1 MTKEY
6 IGSLGNRHNLT
17 KYTLSN
23 GVEVILNEQ
32 EEEELFEEL
41 ELNSKYIS
49 DLENKV
55 EVLETKLEKYQEI
68 VKTFKSFQKQLEKV
82 KC

>member
-1 MTKEY
+1 MIKEY

-17 KYTLSN
+17 KYTLAN
-23 GVEVILNEQ
+23 DVEVILNEQ
-32 EEEELFEEL
+32 EEEELFDEL
-41 ELNSKYIS
+41 EVNSKYIR

-55 EVLETKLEKYQEI
+55 ETLETRLEKYQEI
-68 VKTFKSFQKQLEKV
+68 VKTFKSFQEQLDKV